1 MNFKTTIILLIALIV
16 VGVVFYLD
24 QNRPNPPGVDTEQ
37 SSSPQGP
44 KLFNVESGQVKG
56 VTISDSDGNRTVV
69 RRDGAAWKMTEPVNS
84 AAVDWQ
90 TQDLIRTICD
100 LRSQGR
106 PDAAPADSGLD
117 HPRYTVDL
125 SITDGKSLR
134 LAIGNNAGIGDV
146 MYARVDDGDVNLIDS
161 TLAKNLKSA
170 ADDLRDKHLLE
181 TTPAD
186 FKQVRITTSAQN
198 LEMVKVGD
206 KWKITQPAEMP
217 GDSDSIS
224 SLISTITGTEAT
236 EFVKSDSDELAFA
249 RFDHPTMQVWLS
261 TAAPSTQP
269 TTQPTSGLT
278 LTIGSPDSLSKDHYF
293 VQTSDGLV
301 AKIAKS
307 SLDSLEKTPLDLLDR
322 DVVTVVPADV
332 SKISL
337 VKAIFP
343 VPSAVEAKPSTT
355 QATQPAPAVERP
367 TFTQLVVLT
376 RRPAAAKPK
385 INPLGPTLATSK
397 PATQP
402 TTQPPQSTW
411 EFAIPLEPKS
421 LVDDSK
427 VDALLAKFDPFRADK
442 YLEKVPDSRVEQR
455 YVLTLE
461 TPSLKKYHVEIV
473 RPANGLT
480 PYAHYN
486 GLTFEIATSML
497 DVLDAD
503 FHKTP

>member
-1 MNFKTTIILLIALIV
+1 MNFKTTILLLIALIV

-24 QNRPNPPGVDTEQ
+24 QNRPNPTGVDTEQ
-37 SSSPQGP
+37 PSSPQGP
-44 KLFNVESGQVKG
+44 KLFSIESGQVNG
-56 VTISDSDGNRTVV
+56 VTIIDSDGNRTAIH
-69 RRDGAAWKMTEPVNS
+69 RDGAAWKMTEPVNS

-90 TQDLIRTICD
+90 TQDLIRTVCD

-117 HPRYTVDL
+117 HPRYIVDL
-125 SITDGKSLR
+125 SITDGKNAR
-134 LAIGNNAGIGDV
+134 LAIGNTAGIGDV
-146 MYARVDDGDVNLIDS
+146 MYARVDDGDVNLVDS
-161 TLAKNLKSA
+161 SLAKNLKSA
-170 ADDLRDKHLLE
+170 ADDLRDKHLLP
-181 TTPAD
+181 TSPAE
-186 FKQVRITTSAQN
+186 FKQVRITTPTQT
-198 LEMVKVGD
+198 LEMVKDGD
-206 KWKITQPAEMP
+206 KWKITRPAELP
-217 GDSDSIS
+217 GDGESIS
-224 SLISTITGTEAT
+224 SLITTIAGTEAT
-236 EFVKSDSDELAFA
+236 EFVKGDSDELAFA

-269 TTQPTSGLT
+269 TTEPASGLT
-278 LTIGSPDSLSKDHYF
+278 LTIGSPDSLSKEHYF

-307 SLDSLEKTPLDLLDR
+307 SLDSLQKTPLDLLDR

-343 VPSAVEAKPSTT
+343 TPPAT
-355 QATQPAPAVERP
+355 QATQPAPVVERP

-376 RRPAAAKPK
+376 RRPAAPK
-385 INPLGPTLATSK
+385 LKPLGPTLATSK

-402 TTQPPQSTW
+402 TTQPPQSVW
-411 EFAIPLEPKS
+411 MFAIPSEPKS
-421 LVDDSK
+421 QVDDSK
-427 VDALLAKFDPFRADK
+427 VDTLLAKFDPFRADK
-442 YLEKVPDSRVEQR
+442 YLEKTPDSRVEQR

-461 TPSLKKYHVEIV
+461 SPSLKKYHVEIV

-480 PYAHYN
+480 PYAIYD
-486 GLTFEIATSML
+486 GRTFEIASSML
-497 DVLDAD
+497 DAIDAD